1 MKKRNLTALLVLSGS
16 LLLSACTITPAVP
29 PNADAG
35 TGTESGAETTAPAE
49 DNTSGTTDTLTDT
62 TGATTGAT
70 TDTVTDTVGGDAVDA
85 VDTGG
90 AVTETAAMTSADAA
104 GGMTTTTT
112 IITTT
117 VTTVTEGAALTDTQ
131 AAGAAALPTPTP
143 ASDENAAA
151 GAAVDATVPVSTPVA
166 AAAATAVTT
175 ATAVI
180 TDANAGTILQVINS
194 TPGLET
200 LATAL
205 TASGMATALEQGGPL
220 TFFAPT
226 NDAFAAIP
234 EDQIN
239 ALLAD
244 PATLAPI
251 LQYHIVIDNVAANR
265 LGTLGA
271 ALSSSGQPI
280 TVTVQA
286 DGSLLINN
294 AQIVQADIPAAN
306 GAIHMIDQVLLP
318 PSGGT
323 TTP

>member
-1 MKKRNLTALLVLSGS
+1 MRKLNLAALLVLTSS
-16 LLLSACTITPAVP
+16 MLLSACTITPAVP
-29 PNADAG
+29 PDAG
-35 TGTESGAETTAPAE
+35 ADSGAVTTAPAE
-49 DNTSGTTDTLTDT
+49 GDTVGDTVGDSDVVTDTTSTTDTM
-62 TGATTGAT
+62 
-70 TDTVTDTVGGDAVDA
+70 TDTVTDTVAGDDTDA
-85 VDTGG
+85 LDTGD
-90 AVTETAAMTSADAA
+90 AVTETAAMTTADAA

-117 VTTVTEGAALTDTQ
+117 VTTVTEGAGLTDTQ
-131 AAGAAALPTPTP
+131 TAGAAGALPTPTP
-143 ASDENAAA
+143 A
-151 GAAVDATVPVSTPVA
+151 VDATAPVSTPVV

-180 TDANAGTILQVINS
+180 TDASAGTILQVVSS

-205 TASGMATALEQGGPL
+205 TASGMATALEQAGPL

-226 NDAFAAIP
+226 NEAFAAIP
-234 EDQIN
+234 EDQLN

-306 GAIHMIDQVLLP
+306 GAVHIIDQVLIP
-318 PSGGT
+318 PIDGAT